1 MNRTTKINVLA
12 YASRPEMDINYFGD
26 IVEYQGKR
34 YFVSLSEEVVE
45 FRGIVKESGKVSDM
59 ENLEDR
65 RCGMNDKY
73 ISIITNFGC
82 HYTCPYCIVKNN
94 NLDIPR
100 TTING
105 LDSLWLE
112 IVRNQ
117 CNWVSLSGGGDP
129 LWHYSEH
136 KDWYD
141 KFFEIAEDLNIELHT
156 SLPNVAGA
164 PYDAFDRVVYH
175 LHSLEQLYS
184 IKRQNCA
191 IVRVVFV
198 VTENFTEDLINRIA
212 VFCANSDDIDE
223 LSFRQMVDNRYQETY
238 YCYEYLKAGHKKL
251 WWYIE
256 QNDYN
261 LYYCQNKVYTEYKNI
276 GR

>member
-1 MNRTTKINVLA
+1 
-12 YASRPEMDINYFGD
+12 
-26 IVEYQGKR
+26 
-34 YFVSLSEEVVE
+34 
-45 FRGIVKESGKVSDM
+45 
-59 ENLEDR
+59 
-65 RCGMNDKY
+65 MNDKY
-73 ISIITNFGC
+73 ISVITNFGC

-94 NLDIPR
+94 NLDIPK

-112 IVRNQ
+112 IARNG
-117 CNWVSLSGGGDP
+117 CNWISLSGGGDP

-136 KDWYD
+136 EEWYD
-141 KFFEIAEDLNIELHT
+141 KFFEIIKDLNLNRELHT
-156 SLPNVAGA
+156 SLLNVPGI
-164 PYDAFDRVVYH
+164 PYDQIDRVVYH

-191 IVRVVFV
+191 VVRVVFV
-198 VTENFTEDLINRIA
+198 VTEIFTEDLINRIA

-223 LSFRQMVDNRYQETY
+223 LSFRQMVDEHYQETY

-261 LYYCQNKVYTEYKNI
+261 LYYCENKTYTEYKRI
-276 GR
+276 GMEMEQNGCND